1 MDQLKVIDM
10 IAEISQHID
19 QGISTVLHVN
29 SNVTTRELSRYYIYA
44 AKKGL
49 KSLYYTR
56 TNRLSVEECISC
68 AV

>member
-1 MDQLKVIDM
+1 MDMMRLIDLV
-10 IAEISQHID
+10 AEIQNHVD
-19 QGISTVLHVN
+19 QGISTILYITSEN
-29 SNVTTRELSRYYIYA
+29 STRDLARLYVYA

-56 TNRLSVEECISC
+56 TKNLSLEECSAC